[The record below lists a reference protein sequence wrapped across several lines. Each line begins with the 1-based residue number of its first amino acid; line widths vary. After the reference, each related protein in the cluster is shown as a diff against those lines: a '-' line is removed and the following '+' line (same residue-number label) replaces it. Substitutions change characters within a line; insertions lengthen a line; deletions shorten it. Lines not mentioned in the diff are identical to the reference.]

1 MATKAYLMINM
12 EKRFSDDGYYL
23 DALRELAAIPE
34 VESVEPVSG
43 ICDLMV
49 KVNAPVRAIFVA
61 DKIRPKAWV
70 KSLRILRV
78 EPTEPSATSELTE
91 PELSKL
97 VRT

>member
-12 EKRFSDDGYYL
+12 EKRFSDDGYYS

-49 KVNAPVRAIFVA
+49 KVNAPIRVIFVA
-61 DKIRPKAWV
+61 DKIRTKEWV

-91 PELSKL
+91 SELSKL
-97 VRT
+97 ARA